1 MCKFNVYIFS
11 VSSADIWM
19 PPCVYTYSVK
29 HPVSQCQWGS
39 SEVAKRLSRRRGQV
53 VRWSLIRRDVR
64 EAAARAPAAAAAV
77 SRSRRAPASAV
88 FRAVRPSRAP
98 PARRA
103 AHGGRDE
110 PAPLARGYPAAQR
123 RARGPPRASR
133 QVPQRPA
140 LALRAAARHRRHRLV
155 LLQVWNLMRYVSLP
169 GHRRDHIDS
178 PPAKSLE
185 VCGCLFTCCCFVK
198 LKLSNYAVEGRQ
210 SLISFC
216 NIWALRVTSER
227 VAPGVV
233 LQALFVVIALS
244 PLSAR
249 SSHLVTSRAA
259 PLYCFTNYCFTALEH

>member
-1 MCKFNVYIFS
+1 MSERRRRVLPPQPPPS
-11 VSSADIWM
+11 VARGAHPRAPSSA
-19 PPCVYTYSVK
+19 
-29 HPVSQCQWGS
+29 
-39 SEVAKRLSRRRGQV
+39 
-53 VRWSLIRRDVR
+53 
-64 EAAARAPAAAAAV
+64 
-77 SRSRRAPASAV
+77 
-88 FRAVRPSRAP
+88 PSAP
-98 PARRA
+98 PAPRSPRRA

-140 LALRAAARHRRHRLV
+140 LALRAASRHRRHRLV

-169 GHRRDHIDS
+169 GDRRDHIDS
-178 PPAKSLE
+178 PPARSLE
-185 VCGCLFTCCCFVK
+185 VCVSVCGCLFTCCCFVK

-216 NIWALRVTSER
+216 NIWALRVASER

-233 LQALFVVIALS
+233 LQALLVVIALS

-249 SSHLVTSRAA
+249 SSHLVTSHAA
-259 PLYCFTNYCFTALEH
+259 PLYCFHELLFHCVWT